1 MNRGDIVAL
10 FARREAA
17 WARHDSAALAAD
29 HAESSIA
36 ESPLQGRLEGRH
48 RIAESYDYWFK
59 SFPDLAYSINE
70 LVIDGDRIA
79 QFFSIRGTQSAPFGG
94 VPATGRRIDF
104 TGVCLFTLG
113 ADGLFIRERRLYDVS
128 GVLLQLG
135 LLKMKEGLTPTR

>member
-1 MNRGDIVAL
+1 MNREDIVAL

-17 WARHDSAALAAD
+17 WTRHDAAGLAAD
-29 HAESSIA
+29 HAENSIA
-36 ESPLQGRLEGRH
+36 ESPLQGRLEGRP
-48 RIAESYDYWFK
+48 RIAEGYDYWFK
-59 SFPDLAYSINE
+59 SFPDLAYSIRE

-104 TGVCLFTLG
+104 NGVCLFTLG
-113 ADGLFIRERRLYDVS
+113 ADGLFIREQRLYDVS

-135 LLKMKEGLTPTR
+135 LLKMKEGLTPAG